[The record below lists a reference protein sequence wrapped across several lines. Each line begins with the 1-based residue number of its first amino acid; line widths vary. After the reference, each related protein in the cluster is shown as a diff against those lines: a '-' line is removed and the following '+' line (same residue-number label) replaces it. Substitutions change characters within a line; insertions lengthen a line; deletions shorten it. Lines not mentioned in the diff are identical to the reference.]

1 MPAKSRK
8 LTYNPLEMIVSG
20 DLPDPS
26 GQLTELE
33 PDQIQPNPN
42 QPRTY
47 QDPAAQAELEA
58 SIREAGIHEP
68 LIVRILAGG
77 DYQLVAGGRRLAAAR
92 AVGLDRVPVVVREYT
107 DAQAEQV
114 ALVENLQRSSLR
126 FDDEAQALLRLK
138 RGFGLTNE
146 AIGRGIGKSTDY
158 VELRI
163 AAAEHPS
170 VLSLYMTGQIDQ
182 KQIRSAIRAL
192 LNGEGEEQVVN
203 ALHADP
209 NRSDQPGEVGTLTEA
224 MPGASSGVQGGA
236 TDPNRSDRWPPA
248 PTVAGRRGRRPPD
261 GWRWTSDAERRLQQL
276 PERAARMDAQERA
289 RARVQLLRLREA
301 TDRVLDLL
309 GE

>member
-42 QPRTY
+42 QPRTHH
-47 QDPAAQAELEA
+47 DPAAQSELEA

-68 LIVRILAGG
+68 LIVRLLSGG

-92 AVGLDRVPVVVREYT
+92 AVGLDRVPVVVRDYS

-126 FDDEAQALLRLK
+126 FDDEAHALLRLK

-146 AIGRGIGKSTDY
+146 AIGRSIGKSTDY

-163 AAAEHPS
+163 AAAEHPA
-170 VLSLYMTGQIDQ
+170 VLRLYMAGHIDQ
-182 KQIRSAIRAL
+182 KQIRTAIRAL
-192 LNGEGEEQVVN
+192 LSGEGEEQIVQ

-209 NRSDQPGEVGTLTEA
+209 NGSDHRGEPGPPVA
-224 MPGASSGVQGGA
+224 ASPSEPPA
-236 TDPNRSDRWPPA
+236 TPDATIDPNRSDQWPAPPA
-248 PTVAGRRGRRPPD
+248 GSGRRGRRPPD

-309 GE
+309 AE